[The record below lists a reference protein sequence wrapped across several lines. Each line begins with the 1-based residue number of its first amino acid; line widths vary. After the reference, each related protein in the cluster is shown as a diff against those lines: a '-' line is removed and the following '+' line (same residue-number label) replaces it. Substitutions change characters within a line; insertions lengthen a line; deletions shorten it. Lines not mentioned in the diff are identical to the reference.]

1 MSAVGIGLILAI
13 VLAVIG
19 VGYVLHRGG
28 RRAAEGDAAKASNEV
43 KDDQL
48 EIAANAPRTAKEVAA
63 RIREKGGF

>member
-19 VGYVLHRGG
+19 AGYVLRRDG

-43 KDDQL
+43 KDEQL
-48 EIAANAPRTAKEVAA
+48 DAAVNAPRNKSEVAN